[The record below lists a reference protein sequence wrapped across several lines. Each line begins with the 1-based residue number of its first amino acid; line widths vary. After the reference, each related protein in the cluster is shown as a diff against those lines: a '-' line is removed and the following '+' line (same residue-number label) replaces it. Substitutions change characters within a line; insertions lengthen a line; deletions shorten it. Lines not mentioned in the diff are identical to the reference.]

1 VYIREAHPIVEWNMK
16 ANDDQGICY
25 PQPRSLAQRV
35 AIAGDFVRRFHYRV
49 PLAVDAMDNRA
60 DALYGAWP
68 ERIYVIDEGG
78 RVAYKGK
85 LGPFHSIEELERGWP
100 TGSRAPCLRRPRPGM
115 TSAPFAFWNGSPARL
130 PAEIPGNGG
139 TT

>member
-1 VYIREAHPIVEWNMK
+1 MYIREAHPIDEWKMQ

-35 AIAGDFVRRFHYRV
+35 AIAGDFVRRFRYRI

-78 RVAYKGK
+78 RVVYKGK
-85 LGPFHSIEELERGWP
+85 LGPFGFHPEELESWLARRFPG
-100 TGSRAPCLRRPRPGM
+100 GAPRS
-115 TSAPFAFWNGSPARL
+115 SAARNDFG
-130 PAEIPGNGG
+130 AVRVVER
-139 TT
+139 

>member
-1 VYIREAHPIVEWNMK
+1 MK

-35 AIAGDFVRRFHYRV
+35 AIAGDFVRRFQYRV

-68 ERIYVIDEGG
+68 ERIYVVDEGG

-85 LGPFHSIEELERGWP
+85 LGPFGFHPEELEAWLARRFPGA
-100 TGSRAPCLRRPRPGM
+100 APPV
-115 TSAPFAFWNGSPARL
+115 SAARNDL
-130 PAEIPGNGG
+130 GPDRVLER
-139 TT
+139 

>member
-1 VYIREAHPIVEWNMK
+1 MYIREAHPIDEWKMK
-16 ANDDQGICY
+16 DNDDQGICY

-35 AIAGDFVRRFHYRV
+35 AIAGDFVRRFRYRI

-78 RVAYKGK
+78 RVVYKGK
-85 LGPFHSIEELERGWP
+85 LGPFGFHPEELESGHIGAWQMAP
-100 TGSRAPCLRRPRPGM
+100 IHRAHGRVREWLEEVLEPIVLRRERV
-115 TSAPFAFWNGSPARL
+115 PA
-130 PAEIPGNGG
+130 
-139 TT
+139 

>member
-1 VYIREAHPIVEWNMK
+1 
-16 ANDDQGICY
+16 
-25 PQPRSLAQRV
+25 V

-85 LGPFHSIEELERGWP
+85 LGPFGFHPEELEAWL
-100 TGSRAPCLRRPRPGM
+100 SRRFPGGAP
-115 TSAPFAFWNGSPARL
+115 PATAARNDL
-130 PAEIPGNGG
+130 GAVRVLER
-139 TT
+139 